1 MYLFIRSFTDDQCSQ
16 ATSTSDTASVA
27 PYKWHCAAPRT
38 ELSIWGNGKVP
49 DEGAIVD
56 ANAVR
61 DEMYPQRRLFS
72 SFFFSRRTSTKPFI
86 VACSAEPTL
95 AHLLS
100 CENTEGANVVIS
112 VKVSISST
120 KYSHAMIILTSQC
133 CTASVN

>member
-1 MYLFIRSFTDDQCSQ
+1 MYIFIRSFTDDLCSR

-38 ELSIWGNGKVP
+38 ELSIWGNGKVA

-61 DEMYPQRRLFS
+61 DEMYPQCRLFS
-72 SFFFSRRTSTKPFI
+72 SSLFSSRPISTKPFI
-86 VACSAEPTL
+86 VACSAEPTP

-100 CENTEGANVVIS
+100 CENIEGVNVVIS
-112 VKVSISST
+112 VKS
-120 KYSHAMIILTSQC
+120 
-133 CTASVN
+133 ASAARNTHMP